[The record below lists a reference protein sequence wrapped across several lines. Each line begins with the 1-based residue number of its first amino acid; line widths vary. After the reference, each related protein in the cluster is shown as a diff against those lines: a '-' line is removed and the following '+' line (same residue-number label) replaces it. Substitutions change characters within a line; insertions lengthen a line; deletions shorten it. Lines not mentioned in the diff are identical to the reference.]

1 MAGMT
6 RIYVPADVAMLRRL
20 AETGELASAE
30 PVHMVTRALCEAHPD
45 ADIEDLEYT
54 AFDNAASASAALLVH
69 GSEPRRVVVSA
80 DVPDERVTERPGG
93 TAADL
98 RGSVGFA
105 KVAAVHMDDADAAAE
120 IAARLAAET
129 SDPAAAED
137 HLLDWYA
144 PAELQALLAG
154 FGSSSP

>member
-20 AETGELASAE
+20 AETGELASTE
-30 PVHMVTRALCEAHPD
+30 PVHMVTRALREAHPD

-54 AFDNAASASAALLVH
+54 AFDDAALASAALLVH

-98 RGSVGFA
+98 HGAVGFA
-105 KVAAVHMDDADAAAE
+105 QVAAVHMDDADAAAE

-129 SDPAAAED
+129 PDPAAAED

-144 PAELQALLAG
+144 PSELHGLLADL
-154 FGSSSP
+154 GSSSP